1 MQDLNGRVAVVTG
14 AGSGIGR
21 ASAGALAREGVK
33 IIAADIDEAGVQETA
48 QAIVAAG
55 GEAVGVRCD
64 VAADDAFE
72 QLKALAYGKHGRV
85 DIVMNNVGVISSGKP
100 EEIPI
105 AEWARIFNINLMSVV
120 RSNHAFLPELIARGE
135 GHIVNTASFAGLY
148 AYAYDRLPYAT
159 TKGALVTMS
168 EGLALYHKPKGIGV
182 TCLLPGPVR
191 TSIGKTIK
199 VWGEPLGLRGPGAN
213 FQMLEPE
220 VVGSMVVDAIRRDV
234 FFLPTDDQVREVLK
248 RRAADP
254 DAFVDEQIATF

>member
-1 MQDLNGRVAVVTG
+1 MLELKDRVAVITG

-21 ASAGALAREGVK
+21 ASAAALARQGVK
-33 IIAADIDEAGVQETA
+33 VIAADIDEPGAQETA
-48 QAIVAAG
+48 AAIAAIG

-64 VAADDAFE
+64 VGDDDAFE
-72 QLKALAYGKHGRV
+72 ALRALTHERYGRV

-120 RSNHAFLPELIARGE
+120 RSNHAFLPDLIARGE

-168 EGLALYHKPKGIGV
+168 EGLALYLKPKGIGV

-213 FQMLEPE
+213 FQMLDPE
-220 VVGSMVVDAIRRDV
+220 VVGDMVVDAIRRNV
-234 FFLPTDDQVREVLK
+234 FFLPTDDQVRDVLQ

-254 DAFVDEQIATF
+254 DAFLDAQIATF